1 MAAPRA
7 WGNSQTTKVSSCAV
21 MILHA
26 LATQASSSPHLFPH
40 PTFVTPPYP
49 FSPSLV
55 SILSVGKAVTHSLH
69 LLHLTDN
76 KDWIIKEVAFSLGV
90 GECAQPKIPR
100 TVRSTETR
108 CSGPTEHHYHPQLFS
123 AQTNALVTFGT
134 SCP

>member
-76 KDWIIKEVAFSLGV
+76 KDWIIKEVALEMLGWWLDLMIEVFPKLNDSPLVVLQEDKTNSLQCSLASSGW
-90 GECAQPKIPR
+90 R
-100 TVRSTETR
+100 T
-108 CSGPTEHHYHPQLFS
+108 GQ
-123 AQTNALVTFGT
+123 VT
-134 SCP
+134 